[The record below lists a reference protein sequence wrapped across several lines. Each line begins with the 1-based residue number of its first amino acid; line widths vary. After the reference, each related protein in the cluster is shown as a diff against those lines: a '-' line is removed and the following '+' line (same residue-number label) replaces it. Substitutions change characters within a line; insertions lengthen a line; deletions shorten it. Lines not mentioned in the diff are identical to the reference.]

1 MNIDIEKWK
10 GLLISYGF
18 RILVA
23 AVILIVG
30 KWVARK
36 ISELVERVLNKSGTD
51 ETLSVFAKHITNA
64 VLVLVVVIAAIHQL
78 GIQTTSLIAVIG
90 AAGFAVGMALQG
102 SLAHFAAGV
111 LIIMFKPFKVGDFIE
126 GAGIMG
132 TVKEIQLFTTI
143 VNTPDNKKIIIPNSK
158 LTADNMI
165 NYSDVENRRVDM
177 IFGIAYGDDI
187 EKGKE
192 TLKKVLKEDSRV
204 LTDPA
209 PQIVVG
215 ELGDSSVNILCRP
228 WVKTEDYWDVKFDI
242 LEKGKIALE
251 KNGLSIPFPQHD
263 VHVFNTKE

>member
-1 MNIDIEKWK
+1 M
-10 GLLISYGF
+10 
-18 RILVA
+18 
-23 AVILIVG
+23 
-30 KWVARK
+30 
-36 ISELVERVLNKSGTD
+36 
-51 ETLSVFAKHITNA
+51 
-64 VLVLVVVIAAIHQL
+64 
-78 GIQTTSLIAVIG
+78 IG

-263 VHVFNTKE
+263 VHMIKD